1 MSPQLNR
8 LLFSFIALMSLL
20 ASPLPGDNLRVWHDR
35 NGQEIRAILK
45 NVEGNKVLLLKDG
58 KQYLFD
64 VSILS
69 DEDQAYVRAWANRS
83 ARSNDGLLA
92 LYDFGLAA
100 GSTVKDVSGVEPA
113 LDLQIVNAK
122 AVKRSKGSL
131 EISGKTTIRSTK
143 VPTKITKTVKGTG
156 QLAVEAWV
164 RPGNLKQAGP
174 ARILTIS
181 KDTSNRNFT
190 FGQDGN
196 KYDLRLRTSK
206 TSRNGLP
213 SLASPAKS
221 VTTQLSHLVYS
232 RQRDGKARFFI
243 NGKQVA
249 EKNVD
254 GDLKNWDGNY
264 RLALGNEFSNDRAWQ
279 GSYHLLAIYG
289 RALSQQEV
297 KRNFEAGAGADTSE
311 LLAARKREEG
321 GRLFETRV
329 APLLAKHCLECHDT
343 GNSKGKLDLSR
354 RVAAFAGGSEGP
366 PIVPGK
372 PDESLLW
379 EVVESNDMPK
389 KRTALTA
396 VEKKVLYDWIK
407 AGAPWTLDYVD
418 AATYVHDSH
427 GPENW
432 VRRLTIAEYVAT
444 VKTVTGVEIGA
455 DARKLL
461 PPDMRADGFSNT
473 SYNLKVDFKHVEAFA
488 KLAEIIVKRMDV
500 QAFAKRF
507 HNKLTLDKQTRAL
520 IEKMGKWVLR
530 GPLEEREVLLYRGI
544 TTTMAAAG
552 ANFDQAVGSALEAML
567 QSPRF
572 IYRIEDQRGDGPVD
586 GYEFAVRMS
595 YLLWGAPPD
604 EELYRA
610 AEKGDLS
617 DKDKI
622 EVQVRRML
630 GDPRAIEQSQRFLY
644 DWLDLGRLDN
654 LNPARSLYP
663 NWNPGLGA
671 DMRAE
676 SLAFFKEVV
685 WTRKRPLNEL
695 LNAQVTFLTP
705 RLAKHYGMFPQ
716 GENFT
721 RYDLTNVPGRG
732 GLLTHGSV
740 LTVGGDQASMV
751 TRGLFVL
758 HELLRGVVRDPPPC
772 VDTTPVPSKPGL
784 TQRGISMDRLAKAS
798 CSGCHVKFEPL
809 AFGLEK
815 FDGLGSFSQTDKH
828 GNRLRE
834 DGKVLFP
841 GRPAPIAYQTS
852 AELMNLLAASPRVRE
867 TLTWKVVQ
875 FAMGRPLGAKDAR
888 NVAEIHKVSQK
899 AGGTYQS
906 LVRAII
912 LSDLVRRNQPSEE
925 P

>member
-432 VRRLTIAEYVAT
+432 VRRLTIPEYVAT
-444 VKTVTGVEIGA
+444 VKAVTGVEVGA
-455 DARKLL
+455 EARKLL

-488 KLAEIIVKRMDV
+488 KLAEIVVKRMDV

>member
-1 MSPQLNR
+1 M
-8 LLFSFIALMSLL
+8 
-20 ASPLPGDNLRVWHDR
+20 
-35 NGQEIRAILK
+35 
-45 NVEGNKVLLLKDG
+45 
-58 KQYLFD
+58 
-64 VSILS
+64 
-69 DEDQAYVRAWANRS
+69 
-83 ARSNDGLLA
+83 
-92 LYDFGLAA
+92 
-100 GSTVKDVSGVEPA
+100 
-113 LDLQIVNAK
+113 
-122 AVKRSKGSL
+122 
-131 EISGKTTIRSTK
+131 
-143 VPTKITKTVKGTG
+143 
-156 QLAVEAWV
+156 
-164 RPGNLKQAGP
+164 
-174 ARILTIS
+174 
-181 KDTSNRNFT
+181 
-190 FGQDGN
+190 
-196 KYDLRLRTSK
+196 
-206 TSRNGLP
+206 
-213 SLASPAKS
+213 
-221 VTTQLSHLVYS
+221 
-232 RQRDGKARFFI
+232 
-243 NGKQVA
+243 
-249 EKNVD
+249 
-254 GDLKNWDGNY
+254 
-264 RLALGNEFSNDRAWQ
+264 
-279 GSYHLLAIYG
+279 
-289 RALSQQEV
+289 
-297 KRNFEAGAGADTSE
+297 
-311 LLAARKREEG
+311 
-321 GRLFETRV
+321 
-329 APLLAKHCLECHDT
+329 
-343 GNSKGKLDLSR
+343 
-354 RVAAFAGGSEGP
+354 
-366 PIVPGK
+366 
-372 PDESLLW
+372 
-379 EVVESNDMPK
+379 
-389 KRTALTA
+389 
-396 VEKKVLYDWIK
+396 
-407 AGAPWTLDYVD
+407 DYVD

-432 VRRLTIAEYVAT
+432 VRRLTIPEYVAT
-444 VKTVTGVEIGA
+444 VKAVTGVEIGA
-455 DARKLL
+455 EARKLL

-520 IEKMGKWVLR
+520 IEEMGKWVLR

-595 YLLWGAPPD
+595 YLLWGAPPG

-622 EVQVRRML
+622 EVQIRRML

-685 WTRKRPLNEL
+685 WTRKRPLSEL

-815 FDGLGSFSQTDKH
+815 FDGLGSFSQADKH

-841 GRPAPIAYQTS
+841 GRPAPIAYKTS

-912 LSDLVRRNQPSEE
+912 LSDLVRRN
-925 P
+925 

>member
-20 ASPLPGDNLRVWHDR
+20 ASPLPGDDLRVWHDR

-69 DEDQAYVRAWANRS
+69 DVDQAYVRAWANRS

-131 EISGKTTIRSTK
+131 EISGKTTIRSIK

-343 GNSKGKLDLSR
+343 ANSKGKLDLSR
-354 RVAAFAGGSEGP
+354 RVSAFAGGSEGP

-432 VRRLTIAEYVAT
+432 VRRLTIPEYVAT
-444 VKTVTGVEIGA
+444 VKAVTGVEIGA
-455 DARKLL
+455 EARRLL

-552 ANFDQAVGSALEAML
+552 ANFDQAVGSSLEAML

-595 YLLWGAPPD
+595 YLLWGAPPG

-622 EVQVRRML
+622 EVQIRRML

-685 WTRKRPLNEL
+685 WTRKRPLSEL

-721 RYDLTNVPGRG
+721 RYDLTNVPARG

-784 TQRGISMDRLAKAS
+784 TQRGISMTRLAKAS

-815 FDGLGSFSQTDKH
+815 FDGLGSFSQADKH

-841 GRPAPIAYQTS
+841 GRPAPIAYKTS

-912 LSDLVRRNQPSEE
+912 LSDLVRRN
-925 P
+925 

>member
-264 RLALGNEFSNDRAWQ
+264 RLALGNEFSNDRVWQ

-488 KLAEIIVKRMDV
+488 KLAEIVVKRMDV

-622 EVQVRRML
+622 EVQFRRML

-815 FDGLGSFSQTDKH
+815 FDGLGSFSQADKH

-841 GRPAPIAYQTS
+841 GRPAPIAYKTS

-912 LSDLVRRNQPSEE
+912 LSDLVRRNQSSEE